1 MPDIGWSELA
11 LVAVIALIIIG
22 PKDLPRILRTAGR
35 WAGKAR
41 AMANDFRSSVDT
53 MVREAEIDD
62 VKKDVESVA
71 RYDVSKEIENSID
84 PTGEM
89 AREISQPPS
98 ESDTKT
104 EPANEPADEPPA
116 SAEGAEE
123 ASPEPAPDEEAAPPP
138 GPDDDLPSPKRR
150 SGSARAGGAPAR
162 T

>member
-1 MPDIGWSELA
+1 MLDIGWSELA
-11 LVAVIALIIIG
+11 VAVVIALIVIG
-22 PKDLPRILRTAGR
+22 PKDLPRILRAAGR

-41 AMANDFRSSVDT
+41 SMASDFRTSVDT
-53 MVREAEIDD
+53 MVREAELDD

-71 RYDVSKEIENSID
+71 GYDVGKEIENTID

-98 ESDTKT
+98 ESDSEKQ
-104 EPANEPADEPPA
+104 PADERADEPPA
-116 SAEGAEE
+116 SAEGADETG
-123 ASPEPAPDEEAAPPP
+123 PEPAPDEEAAPPP

-150 SGSARAGGAPAR
+150 SGSAQKGGAPAR